1 MIFVTLQVVTMKLK
15 LTRAVFR
22 NVMEMA
28 DVMKAN
34 AFVVLE
40 LPTGERLWT
49 GSGSLRDEFLNRV

>member
-1 MIFVTLQVVTMKLK
+1 MKLK